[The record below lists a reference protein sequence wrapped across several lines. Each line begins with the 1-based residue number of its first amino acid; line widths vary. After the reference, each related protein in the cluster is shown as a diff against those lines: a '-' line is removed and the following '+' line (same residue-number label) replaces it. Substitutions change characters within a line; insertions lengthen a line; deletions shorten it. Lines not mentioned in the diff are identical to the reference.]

1 MNHVKHCYKCN
12 QHCNVIKK
20 DLGLKLSARPSTET
34 VVFRDRAIPDQVPP
48 GRCDGDEDDGDEDM
62 GDDGDGDGDGDEDM
76 GDGDHY
82 VHPD

>member
-1 MNHVKHCYKCN
+1 MNHDYYHIMNHVKHCYKCN
-12 QHCNVIKK
+12 QHCNVIEK
-20 DLGLKLSARPSTET
+20 DLGLKLSARSSTET

-48 GRCDGDEDDGDEDM
+48 GRRDGDQD
-62 GDDGDGDGDGDEDM
+62 DGDGDGDEDM